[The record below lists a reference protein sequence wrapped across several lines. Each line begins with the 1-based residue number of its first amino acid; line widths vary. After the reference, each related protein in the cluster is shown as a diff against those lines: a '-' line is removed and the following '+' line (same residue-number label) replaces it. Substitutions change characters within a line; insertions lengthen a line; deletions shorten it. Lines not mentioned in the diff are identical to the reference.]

1 MSIAARLPSMT
12 LPELTRL
19 HDNAARLVAGSAGK
33 QRDPALELLPLL
45 ETEIAARR
53 DGKKRTVEKSEK
65 PKSPRPEKVAKE
77 RAPRPPKPPKLPK
90 TASEKADDFLAGV
103 NEALARR

>member
-19 HDNAARLVAGSAGK
+19 HDNAARLAEGAPGK
-33 QRDPALELLPLL
+33 QRDQALELLPLL
-45 ETEIAARR
+45 QAEIAARR

-65 PKSPRPEKVAKE
+65 PESPRPEKVAKE

-90 TASEKADDFLAGV
+90 TASEKADDFLVGV